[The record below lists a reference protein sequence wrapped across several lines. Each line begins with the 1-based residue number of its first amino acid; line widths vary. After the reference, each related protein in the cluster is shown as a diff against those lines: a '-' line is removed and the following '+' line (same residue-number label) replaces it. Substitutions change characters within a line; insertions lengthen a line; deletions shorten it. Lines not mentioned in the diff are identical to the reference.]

1 MTELPRSGPSD
12 STRDQTPAAASGG
25 SAPPTASAPTVL
37 FLAADLIWATR
48 IKATAE
54 DIGVA
59 ARPVRTMDMLEARL
73 ADTNATSLMLD
84 LEKPAEA
91 LAMITRLR
99 SAAATPRE
107 RAIRILVWGPHVAKD
122 LLQQA
127 RDLGADEVLTRGAF
141 DHHLPEILL
150 KLGSGATR

>member
-1 MTELPRSGPSD
+1 MPNQP
-12 STRDQTPAAASGG
+12 DQPTPAP
-25 SAPPTASAPTVL
+25 SATTTPTVL

-54 DIGVA
+54 DLGVA
-59 ARPVRTMDMLEARL
+59 ARPVRTMEMLEARL
-73 ADTNATSLMLD
+73 TDTNATSLLLD

-107 RAIRILVWGPHVAKD
+107 RAIRIIVWGPHVARD

>member
-1 MTELPRSGPSD
+1 MPNQPDQPTPS
-12 STRDQTPAAASGG
+12 TT
-25 SAPPTASAPTVL
+25 PTASPSPTTPTVL

-54 DIGVA
+54 DLGVA
-59 ARPVRTMDMLEARL
+59 ARPVRTMEMLEARL
-73 ADTNATSLMLD
+73 ADTNATSLLLD

-107 RAIRILVWGPHVAKD
+107 RAIRIIVWGPHVARD